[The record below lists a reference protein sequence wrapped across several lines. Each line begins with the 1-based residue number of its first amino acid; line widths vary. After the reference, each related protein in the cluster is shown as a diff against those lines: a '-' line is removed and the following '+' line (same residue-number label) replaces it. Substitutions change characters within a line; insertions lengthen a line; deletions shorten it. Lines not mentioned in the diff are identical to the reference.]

1 MLANRC
7 GYLKQNVIMKT
18 DLKEIAK
25 KVQTL
30 IDFEVSNIERTENK
44 WKNQYESV
52 MSELENEL
60 KYTNETI
67 EDFQENNLTF
77 NIIEQEGYKRCL
89 RTMINRFHYFEK
101 YE

>member
-1 MLANRC
+1 
-7 GYLKQNVIMKT
+7 MKT

-30 IDFEVSNIERTENK
+30 IDYEVSNIERNENK
-44 WKNQYESV
+44 WKNQYENV
-52 MSELENEL
+52 MSELESEL
-60 KYTNETI
+60 KYTNEII
-67 EDFQENNLTF
+67 EDFQESKLSI

-89 RTMINRFHYFEK
+89 TTMINRFRDFEK